1 MSPCSPTATEQ
12 WGATSTYI
20 FATHVKLSFTV
31 LSTLPTPPKP
41 TTLPMIDAC
50 KTRGKSSNKGWW
62 ASTGLGEAP
71 RSRYQGGFAPPTPP
85 GIVVFI

>member
-20 FATHVKLSFTV
+20 FATYVKISSTV

-41 TTLPMIDAC
+41 TTLPMMPVKLAENFLNTITS
-50 KTRGKSSNKGWW
+50 KN
-62 ASTGLGEAP
+62 
-71 RSRYQGGFAPPTPP
+71 QTPS
-85 GIVVFI
+85 V